1 MKRYKGYMTL
11 EASLL
16 MPMVIC
22 ILTLLIYFTY
32 YLYGRCIISEDSY
45 ILAFRATISD
55 KGGAPYDPEGYVAEK
70 ASDVAGNKYFGS
82 EKPQFTSEISGKDV
96 RVVGKSSTRHRAMGR
111 YFLKPSGS
119 WGFEA
124 AGRATKRQYTR
135 HIRILTRLSDLGRE
149 LIDLGD

>member
-22 ILTLLIYFTY
+22 VMALLIYFTY

-45 ILAFRATISD
+45 ILAFRASISD
-55 KGGAPYDPEGYVAEK
+55 KGGGYYDPEGYVAEK
-70 ASDVAGNKYFGS
+70 SSDVAGKKYFGN
-82 EKPQFTSEISGKDV
+82 ERPVFEPRVDGKDV
-96 RVVGKSSTRHRAMGR
+96 RVTGRSMTRHRAMGR
-111 YFLKPSGS
+111 YFLKPQGS
-119 WGFEA
+119 YGIEA
-124 AGRATKRQYTR
+124 AGRATHRQYTK